1 MVYVNDS
8 KKYLTK
14 TDIYTN
20 FKLISMHDASY
31 MNNKKYD
38 LQRSTTFVD
47 KIYQHI
53 KNLILSRKL
62 KSDQRITVKEF
73 AEYFNV
79 SITPVREALQRL
91 KAEKYISINARS
103 DIRVIGLPAD
113 ESKKILELN
122 IALDTYGIKKN
133 LKNFPDT
140 LIEELRELHKQYE
153 RYYRDKNWKML
164 FKQSAKIHERI
175 WQAYDNEIIYQ
186 TLLNA
191 NERFSLFVGSFTDN
205 YYSPHIQKKSY
216 EDHCALMD
224 AIEKRD
230 TKLAAKI
237 LANHWNYESIH
248 NTGGIATSDKK

>member
-1 MVYVNDS
+1 
-8 KKYLTK
+8 
-14 TDIYTN
+14 
-20 FKLISMHDASY
+20 MHDASY
-31 MNNKKYD
+31 MKSNKYD

-73 AEYFNV
+73 ADYFNV
-79 SITPVREALQRL
+79 SITPVREAFQRL
-91 KAEKYISINARS
+91 KAENYISINARS

-133 LKNFPDT
+133 LKKFPDN
-140 LIEELRELHKQYE
+140 LIDELKKMHEQYK
-153 RYYRDKNWKML
+153 RYYRNKNLKML
-164 FKQSAKIHERI
+164 FKQSNKIHERI

-191 NERFSLFVGSFTDN
+191 NEKISLFVGSFADS
-205 YYSPHIQKKSY
+205 YYSPHVIKKSY
-216 EDHCALMD
+216 EDHCALMQ

-230 TKLAAKI
+230 AKAAAKI
-237 LANHWNYESIH
+237 LANHWNYAAIH
-248 NTGGIATSDKK
+248 NIGQGSATSEKR